1 MNLAANAPQH
11 KGAQLPASVAA
22 LANRVAGKSAT
33 VGVVG
38 LGYVGLPLIQAF
50 VRAGFRT
57 LGFDIDERKVARLLR
72 GESYVG
78 HIPSA
83 WIGESLAEK
92 TFEPTADM
100 RRLAEADA

>member
-1 MNLAANAPQH
+1 DCLHVKTEPSMNLAVTTPQH
-11 KGAQLPASVAA
+11 KGAQLSSSVAA
-22 LANRVAGKSAT
+22 LANRIADKSAT

-38 LGYVGLPLIQAF
+38 LGHVGLPLIQAF

-57 LGFDIDERKVARLLR
+57 LGFDVDEHKVARLLR
-72 GESYVG
+72 GESYIG

-92 TFEPTADM
+92 T
-100 RRLAEADA
+100 